1 MLSKIRS
8 DRGIYLAT
16 PITAVVILL
25 TAFGFLPKETMF
37 FAGILLSLYV
47 LTLTPRLGLKFFILL
62 LPWFFAVPI
71 TAGYDHFQIW
81 RILIAEIAVLA
92 LWKEGF
98 KLKLSKIDYAFFAFL
113 IIGLLSGGVAGLK
126 YIIWLFNIYLVSVV
140 SRIIIKDQNDKAE
153 LIRTAAAS
161 VITLVVVGFTQLLA
175 YLFTPQLLFWQYWAS
190 TIIPVLYGSDLASVL
205 NDFNSWFSYFKEGPP
220 GLRMFSLLPGSHY
233 LALVGALGLAF
244 VLRARELA
252 ENKTKWNWFTG
263 LVILSLVFTSVRG
276 VWIGAIAPVV
286 VATVLFLIKKFSKPE
301 FKKAIIPF
309 VIFLVLF
316 LASPV
321 LNKIFVAVSPHNQGV
336 GSLFTRAGSSFDPY
350 ETSNNMRLELWKIS
364 WESIKQNPTLGLGF
378 GNFPL
383 VFGNPLN
390 KSVGELA
397 EENDPIVGIPK
408 KHVSAH
414 NVFLQ
419 VLTESGF
426 LGLAAFLAFLY
437 YVFSALWKSFRE
449 NESSFALFF
458 AVCLIWVLGQE
469 MFDMSFLANDKTLIL
484 FWLGL
489 SLR

>member
-1 MLSKIRS
+1 MLSKIKS
-8 DRGIYLAT
+8 DKGIYLAT
-16 PITAVVILL
+16 AITAVLILL

-37 FAGILLSLYV
+37 FAGVLLSFYV

-71 TAGYDHFQIW
+71 AGEYDHFQIW

-98 KLKLSKIDYAFFAFL
+98 KFKFSKIDYAFFAFL
-113 IIGLLSGGVAGLK
+113 VVGLLSGGIAGLK
-126 YIIWLFNIYLVSVV
+126 YIIWLFNIYLVSAVARTV
-140 SRIIIKDQNDKAE
+140 IKDENDKRDF
-153 LIRTAAAS
+153 IKAAS
-161 VITLVVVGFTQLLA
+161 VSIITLVAMGFVQLLA

-205 NDFNSWFSYFKEGPP
+205 NGFNSWFSYFKDGPP

-233 LALVGALGLAF
+233 LALVGALGLSF
-244 VLRARELA
+244 VLGAREFAANKNKWIWLA
-252 ENKTKWNWFTG
+252 G
-263 LVILSLVFTSVRG
+263 LVIAALVFTSVRG
-276 VWIGAIAPVV
+276 VWIGALAPVV
-286 VATVLFLIKKFSKPE
+286 VVFALFLFKKFDRFE
-301 FKKAIIPF
+301 FRKALTPF
-309 VIFLVLF
+309 VLFLVLF

-321 LNKIFVAVSPHNQGV
+321 LNKIFVSISPHNQGV

-364 WESIKQNPTLGLGF
+364 WESVKENPGIGLGF

-419 VLTESGF
+419 VLVEAGVLGF
-426 LGLAAFLAFLY
+426 VAFLAFFY
-437 YVFSALWKSFRE
+437 FVFSALWKSFRE
-449 NESSFALFF
+449 NHSTFALYF
-458 AVCLIWVLGQE
+458 AICLIWVLGQE
-469 MFDMSFLANDKTLIL
+469 MFDMSFLVNDKTLIL